1 MLIYNGWDC
10 TIYQNEKVIKTKY
23 LPYTSLLI
31 WSTQVLVYHL
41 TKCREPLDDY
51 ANFHLFGE
59 SSNSDLP
66 VNRASTLIINCNM
79 HTDKSNNY
87 IEQI

>member
-1 MLIYNGWDC
+1 M
-10 TIYQNEKVIKTKY
+10 EKLAFRIKLFY
-23 LPYTSLLI
+23 FLPPSICWQKITCKCRNMGAN
-31 WSTQVLVYHL
+31 

-51 ANFHLFGE
+51 TNFHLFGE
-59 SSNSDLP
+59 SSNFDLP
-66 VNRASTLIINCNM
+66 VNRASTIIINCNM

>member
-1 MLIYNGWDC
+1 MNGKALISNKVVLFSPTKHLPSEN
-10 TIYQNEKVIKTKY
+10 TIF
-23 LPYTSLLI
+23 
-31 WSTQVLVYHL
+31 STCKCRNIGANI
-41 TKCREPLDDY
+41 KCREPLDDY

-66 VNRASTLIINCNM
+66 VNRVSTLIINCNM